1 MLEFE
6 RKSRL
11 GCVRVRACLMEF
23 FDDSLGELAAFAAFT
38 SNTQLCSQISQ
49 ITRTTTTK
57 VANLIIGNLS
67 ANAYVHVLSLMRMIP

>member
-1 MLEFE
+1 
-6 RKSRL
+6 
-11 GCVRVRACLMEF
+11 MEF

-67 ANAYVHVLSLMRMIP
+67 ANAYVHVSSFV